1 MNIISLSSN
10 CTNHEHTFKLDY
22 DLWVKLTFIQF
33 QLTCIKRNFTMK
45 TFFFRLQFT
54 IKLSKLQFK
63 LLQFHQ
69 WYKVCKTK
77 F

>member
-33 QLTCIKRNFTMK
+33 QLTCIKRNFTIVN
-45 TFFFRLQFT
+45 LQN
-54 IKLSKLQFK
+54 IKSRSHNFNVGT
-63 LLQFHQ
+63 
-69 WYKVCKTK
+69 YI
-77 F
+77 